1 MQSNQPTISVIVPA
15 YNVESYIA
23 ESLKSLLN
31 QTVYPDEVI
40 IIDDGSTDSTLE
52 IVKSFDFPFKST
64 VISTENRGQGQARNL
79 GMEKS
84 ESDYLYF
91 FDSDDILD
99 SRFIEFAKEK
109 TSRTPSP
116 DLLLFSGE
124 VFHDGEDFMGTRVS
138 SYKRGFSGD
147 RLSVEQTLSA
157 FMNEGRWDVGASLY
171 MVKRE
176 LMKNNDLSFHS
187 WHHEDTQ
194 VFYQLLSVASRITA
208 SNKVFYYRRIRSN
221 SIMTMSFNKKHATGS
236 RLLIESLIEIANAR
250 SSAYW
255 KEFIKRSMKLSIEP
269 YIRSCRYSG
278 TRVDLSIIMKMLFQA
293 KSPKLYLWATL
304 VLINKDAINI
314 IRKLKS

>member
-1 MQSNQPTISVIVPA
+1 MQSNQTTISVIIPA
-15 YNVESYIA
+15 YNVENYIA
-23 ESLKSLLN
+23 ESLKSLVN

-40 IIDDGSTDSTLE
+40 IIDDGSTDSTLK
-52 IVKSFDFPFKST
+52 IVESFEFPFKST

-109 TSRTPSP
+109 SSRSPSP

-124 VFHDGEDFMGTRVS
+124 VFHDGEDLMGTRIS

-147 RLSVEQTLSA
+147 GLSAEQTLSA
-157 FMNEGRWDVGASLY
+157 FLNEGRWDVGASLY

-176 LMKNNDLSFHS
+176 LMTKNGLSFHS

-194 VFYQLLSVASRITA
+194 IFYQLLSLASRVTV
-208 SNKVFYYRRIRSN
+208 SNEVFFYRRIRRN
-221 SIMTMSFNKKHATGS
+221 SIMTMGFNKKHAIGS
-236 RLLIESLIEIANAR
+236 KLLIESLIEIANAR
-250 SSAYW
+250 NSTNW
-255 KEFIKRSMKLSIEP
+255 KDFITRSMKLSIEP

-278 TRVDLSIIMKMLFQA
+278 TKIDLSIIMKMLSQA
-293 KSPKLYLWATL
+293 KSPKLYLWTTL
-304 VLINKDAINI
+304 ILINKDAINI
-314 IRKLKS
+314 IRKIKK

>member
-15 YNVESYIA
+15 YNVENYIA
-23 ESLKSLLN
+23 ESLESLVN

-40 IIDDGSTDSTLE
+40 IIDDGSTDSTLKIIE
-52 IVKSFDFPFKST
+52 SFDFPFKST
-64 VISTENRGQGQARNL
+64 VISTDNRGQGQARNL

-84 ESDYLYF
+84 KSDYLYF

-109 TSRTPSP
+109 SSRSPSP

-124 VFHDGEDFMGTRVS
+124 VFHDDEGFTGKRVS

-147 RLSVEQTLSA
+147 RLSVNKTLSG
-157 FMNEGRWDVGASLY
+157 FLNEGRWDVAACLY

-176 LMKNNDLSFHS
+176 LITNNALSFHS

-194 VFYQLLSVASRITA
+194 IFYQLLAVASRVTV
-208 SNKVFYYRRIRSN
+208 SNKVFFYRRIRRN
-221 SIMTMSFNKKHATGS
+221 SIMTMSFNKNHAIGS
-236 RLLIESLIEIANAR
+236 RLLIESLIEIAHAR
-250 SSAYW
+250 NSTYW
-255 KEFIKRSMKLSIEP
+255 KEFITRSMKLSIEP

-278 TRVDLSIIMKMLFQA
+278 TKIDLSIIMKMLSQA
-293 KSPKLYLWATL
+293 KSPRLYIWATL